1 MNIDL
6 QNLLN
11 GPLTSAADIDQAFD
25 LCVTK
30 ADIYEV
36 ISRAPKQFG
45 NFELLSTDKDY
56 TYFVIQNSVTFSNKK
71 LSRVT
76 THEFYKLGGV
86 LK

>member
-6 QNLLN
+6 QNILN
-11 GPLTSAADIDQAFD
+11 GPLASAADIDQAFD

-30 ADIYEV
+30 SDIYEV
-36 ISRAPKQFG
+36 IRRVPKQFG
-45 NFELLSTDKDY
+45 NFELLSTDEAY
-56 TYFVIQNSVTFSNKK
+56 TYFVIQNSVTFCNKK

-76 THEFYKLGGV
+76 THEFYKLGGI